1 MLDAICEPE
10 TEAAVAT
17 GARGVVFDLKRYAL
31 HDGPG
36 IRTTVFFKGCP
47 LRCWWCHNPESQ
59 VLAPELMFQKSRCT
73 GCGDCLVACR
83 EGALSL
89 AGGELLIARD
99 RCTRCGACAAAC
111 QAEALMMSGR
121 EMTVAE
127 VMAELERDSLFYD
140 ESGGGVTFSGGEPL
154 MQPEFLESL
163 LRACRARGFH
173 TALDTSGYAP
183 WATLARVSE
192 HVSLFLYDLKLMD
205 DRKHREFTGV
215 SNELILAN
223 LHELAR
229 RGSAIVV
236 RLPLIP
242 GVNDGLEDLRRTGEF
257 VASLARPCP
266 VNILPYHRAG
276 IAKYAKLGRAYP
288 LPEVQPPTGERLR
301 EVAAALAEFG
311 LEVLIGGELHG
322 RRCQG

>member
-1 MLDAICEPE
+1 MLDAICES
-10 TEAAVAT
+10 EAAT
-17 GARGVVFDLKRYAL
+17 GARGVVFDIKRYAL

-36 IRTTVFFKGCP
+36 IRTTIFFKGCP
-47 LRCWWCHNPESQ
+47 LRCQWCHNPESQ
-59 VLAPELMFQKSRCT
+59 VSTPELMFQRNRCT
-73 GCGDCLVACR
+73 GCGDCLAVCR

-89 AGGELLIARD
+89 AEGELTIARD

-111 QAEALMMSGR
+111 QTEALMMSGR

-127 VMAELERDSLFYD
+127 VMAEIERDSLFYD

-154 MQPEFLESL
+154 LQPEFLLEL
-163 LRACRARGFH
+163 LRACKAKGFH

-183 WATLARVSE
+183 WATLERVSE
-192 HVSLFLYDLKLMD
+192 QVPLFLYDLKLMD
-205 DRKHREFTGV
+205 DRKHQRFTGV

-223 LHELAR
+223 LRELAS
-229 RGSAIVV
+229 RGAAIIV
-236 RLPLIP
+236 RFPLIP
-242 GVNDGLEDLRRTGEF
+242 GINDDPENIRRIGEF

-266 VNILPYHRAG
+266 INILPYHRAG

-288 LPEVQPPTGERLR
+288 LPEIEPPTEERLA
-301 EVAAALAEFG
+301 EAARALAEFG

>member
-1 MLDAICEPE
+1 MRDGICEPE
-10 TEAAVAT
+10 TTVA
-17 GARGVVFDLKRYAL
+17 ARGVIFDIKRYAL

-59 VLAPELMFQKSRCT
+59 VASPELMFQKNRCT
-73 GCGDCLVACR
+73 GCGDCLAACE

-89 AGGELLIARD
+89 TGGELSIARD
-99 RCTRCGACAAAC
+99 RCTRCGACAIAC
-111 QAEALMMSGR
+111 QAEALMMSGQ

-127 VMAELERDSLFYD
+127 VIAEIERDSLFYD

-154 MQPEFLESL
+154 MQPDFLAEL
-163 LRACRARGFH
+163 LRTCRARGLH

-183 WATLARVSE
+183 WATLERVSE
-192 HVSLFLYDLKLMD
+192 DVSLFLYDLKLMD

-223 LHELAR
+223 LRELAR
-229 RGSAIVV
+229 RGSAIII

-242 GVNDGLEDLRRTGEF
+242 GINDDPENIRRTGEF

-266 VNILPYHRAG
+266 INILPYHRAG
-276 IAKYAKLGRAYP
+276 IAKYTKLGRAYP
-288 LPEVQPPTGERLR
+288 LPEVEPPAEGRL
-301 EVAAALAEFG
+301 EEAARALAEFD
-311 LEVLIGGELHG
+311 LEVMIGGELHG

>member
-1 MLDAICEPE
+1 MQDAIY
-10 TEAAVAT
+10 EAAAT
-17 GARGVVFDLKRYAL
+17 TSTRGVVFDIKRYAL

-59 VLAPELMFQKSRCT
+59 AASLELMFQKNRCT
-73 GCGDCLVACR
+73 GCGDCLAACE

-89 AGGELLIARD
+89 ADGELLIARD
-99 RCTRCGACAAAC
+99 RCTRCGACALAC

-127 VMAELERDSLFYD
+127 VLAEIERDSLFYD

-154 MQPEFLESL
+154 MQPEFLAEL
-163 LRACRARGFH
+163 LRACRARGLH

-183 WATLARVSE
+183 WPTLEGISGD
-192 HVSLFLYDLKLMD
+192 VSLFLYDLKLMD
-205 DRKHREFTGV
+205 DRKHRRFTGV

-223 LHELAR
+223 LRELAS
-229 RGSAIVV
+229 RGAKIVV
-236 RLPLIP
+236 RFPFIP
-242 GVNDGLEDLRRTGEF
+242 GINDDPENIRSIGEF
-257 VASLARPCP
+257 VASLPCP
-266 VNILPYHRAG
+266 CPINVLPYHRAG

-288 LPEVQPPTGERLR
+288 LAEIEPPTAERLG